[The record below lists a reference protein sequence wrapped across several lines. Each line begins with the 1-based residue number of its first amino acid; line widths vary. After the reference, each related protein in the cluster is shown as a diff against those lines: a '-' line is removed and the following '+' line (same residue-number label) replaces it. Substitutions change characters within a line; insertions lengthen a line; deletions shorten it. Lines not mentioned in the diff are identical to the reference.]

1 MQERGIRSI
10 YDDVLKDLEMR
21 DMRDKR
27 RKIAPLRV
35 AKGSCL
41 IDSSDMLIEDVF
53 EEAADWLKKQGLKK
67 KS

>member
-1 MQERGIRSI
+1 
-10 YDDVLKDLEMR
+10 MR